1 MQQILISKVVARPLE
16 PNFSFMQMHISVSL
30 LTVKQLITGMHTAA
44 FFLTAP
50 QVSEI
55 QPCFI
60 PFQPQCPSH

>member
-30 LTVKQLITGMHTAA
+30 LTVKQLIMHTAA

>member
-16 PNFSFMQMHISVSL
+16 ANFFFMQMHISASV
-30 LTVKQLITGMHTAA
+30 LTVRQPIMHTAA